1 MSVKLAE
8 KLDEGGGNLP
18 LPFQYL
24 WEVVHE
30 THMEKTSQPI
40 ACGDYGGAVAAA
52 ADRSGFCYAG

>member
-8 KLDEGGGNLP
+8 NLDKGGGNLP

-24 WEVVHE
+24 WEGVHE

-40 ACGDYGGAVAAA
+40 ACGD
-52 ADRSGFCYAG
+52 